1 MSVQE
6 ASPTQPVALRA
17 ETTQEEDKAA
27 TKIQAAW
34 RGLSI
39 HFKSFNIFL

>member
-1 MSVQE
+1 MSIQE
-6 ASPTQPVALRA
+6 FSPIQPVALRA
-17 ETTQEEDKAA
+17 ETTQEDKAA